1 MTSFLHKLRV
11 NKNKYLTLN
20 TNKGKNTMAIRTIN
34 APNVEI
40 KEKDKSGYTPVMTG
54 TAVYL
59 AGFTNKGEAYKP
71 MEFTSRTAVEQYYG
85 APDNE
90 AERYFFAAAC
100 ETLNQGGR
108 LYTARLPYDNAAFE
122 KMVGIKYSLATT
134 KLTESNDALC
144 SILQTADK
152 ELNEY
157 ANIKVSDSPMLY
169 DLSVIDE
176 FRTDE
181 AKVPA
186 NTFLIVDTTGATY
199 NRVVE
204 DTRKGQKREV
214 IGIIPVVTTAANA
227 LYV

>member
-1 MTSFLHKLRV
+1 
-11 NKNKYLTLN
+11 
-20 TNKGKNTMAIRTIN
+20 
-34 APNVEI
+34 
-40 KEKDKSGYTPVMTG
+40 
-54 TAVYL
+54 
-59 AGFTNKGEAYKP
+59 
-71 MEFTSRTAVEQYYG
+71 
-85 APDNE
+85 
-90 AERYFFAAAC
+90 
-100 ETLNQGGR
+100 
-108 LYTARLPYDNAAFE
+108 
-122 KMVGIKYSLATT
+122 MVGIKYSLATT